1 MGARLVL
8 AHFQAVLRRT
18 TMSRMAKFLILAAIA
33 SYSILVFATAQ
44 QGDVLL
50 LDGKKYSIYT
60 NPLEPYLQANPGK
73 LPKSDVVSTGLWRG
87 YVANWEI
94 KGDRLLLVDVGVLKF
109 VEQSGQ
115 KGFSTELNSV
125 MSRMFPNEKTVLAKW
140 FSGHIIVP
148 NGKLVHYV
156 HMGYA
161 STYEKYIVLRIEKG
175 SVTRK
180 WETDTQEFIKF
191 RDSQFAL
198 FKNTKE
204 YRKALA
210 DSAKEG
216 GMSPEENEEFLR
228 EFYSER
234 YMSMIFDNQR

>member
-1 MGARLVL
+1 
-8 AHFQAVLRRT
+8 
-18 TMSRMAKFLILAAIA
+18 
-33 SYSILVFATAQ
+33 
-44 QGDVLL
+44 
-50 LDGKKYSIYT
+50 
-60 NPLEPYLQANPGK
+60 
-73 LPKSDVVSTGLWRG
+73 
-87 YVANWEI
+87 
-94 KGDRLLLVDVGVLKF
+94 
-109 VEQSGQ
+109 
-115 KGFSTELNSV
+115 
-125 MSRMFPNEKTVLAKW
+125 
-140 FSGHIIVP
+140 
-148 NGKLVHYV
+148 
-156 HMGYA
+156 MGYA